1 MAANSYLTRTVGSDG
16 NRKTMTYSFWI
27 RRAVVGVAASAVVI
41 CDEQQSY
48 PTHKIGFESDDQ
60 LTIRSAVGT
69 NNSAA
74 DQIFARTKRH
84 FNDTTAWYH
93 IVVAI
98 DTTQADDANKV
109 KLWVNGVQNISWVD
123 DGPDCNQ
130 NLDTQFNRGEAIF
143 IGNLNGAYSDMN
155 LAHYHFV
162 DGTALAPTVFG
173 EFDSTSGLWK
183 AKLNPS
189 NITYGDNGYWL
200 KFENASALGTDSSG
214 EGNNFTVAGNLRQSI
229 STPSNKFARL
239 NPRGTVNGYATGVYQ
254 QHAGKTFW
262 GTTGVTRCA
271 MVDMCFAGG
280 KWYWEAKIEKN
291 DAQSSLG
298 VFLTDST
305 SAKRIWQHAGDL
317 SAQSA
322 ANGGNGAISFR
333 ALSSSQIQ
341 KANSNTSYGTGI
353 SDNDIIMFAF
363 DADTGKIWAGRNGTW
378 FNAPGTSNVGVP
390 NTGAN
395 DSGKTLTNTDRELM
409 SFYVAG
415 QSSSGNRLV
424 YTNFGDGYFGVTA
437 VASANADS
445 AGLGA
450 FEYAVPS
457 GFYSLCSKNI
467 QNHGG

>member
-1 MAANSYLTRTVGSDG
+1 MAANSYLTRTNSSDG

-27 RRAVVGVAASAVVI
+27 RRAVVGVGANGCVI

-48 PTHKIGFESDDQ
+48 PTHKIAFEADDT
-60 LTIRSAVGT
+60 LSIRSAVGT
-69 NNSAA
+69 DDSAA
-74 DQIFARTKRH
+74 DQILARTYKQ

-98 DTTQADDANKV
+98 DTTQSADENKV
-109 KLWVNGVQNISWVD
+109 KLYVNGVQNISWHTA
-123 DGPDCNQ
+123 PACNQ

-143 IGNLNGAYSDMN
+143 IGKLNTAYSDMN

-183 AKLNPS
+183 PKLNPS
-189 NITYGDNGYWL
+189 NITYGTNGFFL

-214 EGNNFTVAGNLRQSI
+214 KGNNFTVSGNMRQSI

-239 NPRGTVNGYATGVYQ
+239 NPRGTANGYATGVYQ

-262 GTTGVTRCA
+262 GTTGTTRCA

-280 KWYWEAKIEKN
+280 KWYWEAKIESN
-291 DAQSSLG
+291 AAHSSLG

-305 SAKRIWQHAGDL
+305 SAKRIWQADADL
-317 SAQSA
+317 SMQSA
-322 ANGGNGAISFR
+322 SNGGNGAISFN
-333 ALSSSQIQ
+333 ANSSSLIQ
-341 KANSNTSYGTGI
+341 QGNSTASYGTGV
-353 SDNDIIMFAF
+353 SNNDIIMFAF
-363 DADTGKIWAGRNGTW
+363 NADTGKIWAGRNGTW
-378 FNAPGTSNVGVP
+378 FNAPGTSNVGNP
-390 NTGAN
+390 ATGAY

-415 QSSSGNRLV
+415 RSSSGNKLV

-437 VASANADS
+437 VASANADGN
-445 AGLGA
+445 GLGA

-457 GFYSLCSKNI
+457 GFLALCSKNI
-467 QNHGG
+467 QSSGG